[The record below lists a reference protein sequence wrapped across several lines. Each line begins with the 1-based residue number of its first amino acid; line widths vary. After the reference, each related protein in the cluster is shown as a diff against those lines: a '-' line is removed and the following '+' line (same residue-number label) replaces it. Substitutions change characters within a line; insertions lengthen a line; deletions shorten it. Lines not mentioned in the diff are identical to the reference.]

1 LLVEEFI
8 PGAEIAIEGVL
19 TAGDLTVLA
28 IFDKP
33 DPMDGPFFAETLYV
47 TPSRHDAAV
56 LDEAVALTHAA
67 VRALGL
73 RDGPI
78 HAELRLAARVCV
90 FLEVAARS
98 IGGRCSSA
106 LRILD
111 GEREMSLEELILRHA
126 LGMPLDRPRLALGG
140 AGVLMLPVPEA
151 GVLRNVSGIGEAAA
165 VPGVTA
171 VELTI
176 PLGQAMEPLPE
187 GDRYLGFV
195 IASGPD
201 AQAVEAALRR
211 AQSLI
216 GVEVEATRD
225 PQRGTLSRS

>member
-1 LLVEEFI
+1 
-8 PGAEIAIEGVL
+8 
-19 TAGDLTVLA
+19 
-28 IFDKP
+28 
-33 DPMDGPFFAETLYV
+33 
-47 TPSRHDAAV
+47 
-56 LDEAVALTHAA
+56 
-67 VRALGL
+67 
-73 RDGPI
+73 
-78 HAELRLAARVCV
+78 
-90 FLEVAARS
+90 
-98 IGGRCSSA
+98 

-126 LGMPLDRPRLALGG
+126 LGMPLDQPRLTPGG

-151 GVLRNVSGIGEAAA
+151 GVLRRVSGTGEATA

-216 GVEVEATRD
+216 GVEVEATGD

>member
-1 LLVEEFI
+1 
-8 PGAEIAIEGVL
+8 
-19 TAGDLTVLA
+19 
-28 IFDKP
+28 
-33 DPMDGPFFAETLYV
+33 
-47 TPSRHDAAV
+47 
-56 LDEAVALTHAA
+56 
-67 VRALGL
+67 
-73 RDGPI
+73 
-78 HAELRLAARVCV
+78 
-90 FLEVAARS
+90 
-98 IGGRCSSA
+98 
-106 LRILD
+106 
-111 GEREMSLEELILRHA
+111 
-126 LGMPLDRPRLALGG
+126 
-140 AGVLMLPVPEA
+140 MLPVPEA
-151 GVLRNVSGIGEAAA
+151 GVLRRVSGTGEATA

-216 GVEVEATRD
+216 GVEVEATGD